1 MSEYQ
6 RPDHWTKKA
15 KAQGYAARSVFKLQ
29 EIDDRMRLIPKRG
42 KIVDL
47 GCYPGS
53 WSRYLIG
60 RGCAVV
66 GVDFKAPELPT
77 GTFLVGSVMD
87 VTADQLR
94 EALGGAADGLV
105 SDMAPSTGGNRFT
118 DHCRQIELA
127 RVALTM
133 AEALLKPGGCF
144 VVKVFDGEDA
154 PVFTKEVEARFAEVR
169 RFKPEATRDRSVEFF
184 LAARGFRG

>member
-1 MSEYQ
+1 MSEYAK
-6 RPDHWTKKA
+6 PDHWTKKA

-29 EIDDRMRLIPKRG
+29 EIDQRMRLLPKGGRV
-42 KIVDL
+42 VDL

-53 WSRYLIG
+53 WSRYLLE

-66 GVDFKAPELPT
+66 GVDFRAPELPD
-77 GTFLVGSVMD
+77 GTYLVGSVMD
-87 VTADQLR
+87 VTGDQLR

-105 SDMAPSTGGNRFT
+105 SDMAPATSGNRFT

-127 RVALTM
+127 RVALRL
-133 AEALLKPGGCF
+133 AGEVVRPGGCF
-144 VVKVFDGEDA
+144 VVKVFEGEDA
-154 PVFTKEVEARFAEVR
+154 PVFVKEVEAQFSEVR

-184 LAARGFRG
+184 VAARGRRG